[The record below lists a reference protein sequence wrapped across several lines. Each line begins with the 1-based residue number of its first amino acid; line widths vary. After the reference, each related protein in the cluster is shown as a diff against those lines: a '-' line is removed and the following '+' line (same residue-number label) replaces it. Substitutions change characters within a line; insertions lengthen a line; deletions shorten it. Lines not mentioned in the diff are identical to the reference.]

1 MSKIDLIK
9 DFIDPVNDSQFTFRQ
24 LLKAMSEPGILSKL
38 TTTEPLGFMSE
49 ALFATCQTLLD
60 QQTSIWL
67 SKEFDT
73 PDIRH
78 NLSFHTGAP
87 ILDDATKAQF
97 AIAFAWEIQST
108 ENFHKGDVEYPE
120 TACTLLLQVN
130 ALNGDDGDT
139 LKLSG
144 PGIETDVYVRISDL
158 TPAILTY
165 LTTRPDHF
173 PLGLDLILTAED
185 ALLCIPRSTLVE
197 VC

>member
-1 MSKIDLIK
+1 MSRIDLIK
-9 DFIDPVNDSQFTFRQ
+9 GFANPVSDSQFAFRQ
-24 LLKAMSEPGILSKL
+24 LLKAMSEPGLLCKL
-38 TTTEPLGFMSE
+38 TTPESLDPMSE

-60 QQTSIWL
+60 QQTPIWL

-73 PDIRH
+73 PNVRH

-87 ILDDATKAQF
+87 ILDEATKAQF
-97 AIAFAWEIQST
+97 AIAFAGEIQST
-108 ENFHKGDVEYPE
+108 ESFHKGDVEYPE

-144 PGIETDVYVRISDL
+144 PGIETDVYAQISDL

-165 LTTRPDHF
+165 LTTRPDRF
-173 PLGLDLILTAED
+173 PLGLDLIFAAED
-185 ALLCIPRSTLVE
+185 ALLCIPRSTHVE

>member
-9 DFIDPVNDSQFTFRQ
+9 GFIDPVNDSQFTFRQ
-24 LLKAMSEPGILSKL
+24 LLKAMSEPGILCKF
-38 TTTEPLGFMSE
+38 TTPEPLGFMSE
-49 ALFATCQTLLD
+49 ALFATCQALLD
-60 QQTSIWL
+60 QQTPVWL

-73 PDIRH
+73 PNIRH

-87 ILDDATKAQF
+87 ILDDVSNAQF
-97 AIAFAWEIQST
+97 AIAFAGEV
-108 ENFHKGDVEYPE
+108 ENTASFHKGDVEYPE

-144 PGIETDVYVRISDL
+144 PGIETDVYAQISDL

-165 LTTRPDHF
+165 LTTRPDRF
-173 PLGLDLILTAED
+173 PLGLDLIFAAED
-185 ALLCIPRSTLVE
+185 ALLCIPRCTHVE